1 MLNVKVLSGSMIA
14 ALLALGSYLGAISR
28 PGAAVAHVGTKALP
42 EVVKVAQ
49 KTPSASL
56 TISERGIGAAKLGM
70 TFGELKKAL
79 GSTAQFKVESSFAD
93 FNAVA
98 VSQSGKVE
106 YRIIY
111 PASNRIT
118 YPALTK
124 LKDTDVI
131 ESLMTDNPNYKTV
144 EGVGPGMTL
153 KQAEAIY
160 GKATLSYNVD
170 NESREGVVFANQPT
184 KKFWFAPKAEGSD
197 YAGVYGA
204 SQGSFHQ
211 TNKYQ
216 PNAVIRNVSVRK

>member
-42 EVVKVAQ
+42 EVAKVAQ
-49 KTPSASL
+49 KTPAASL

-79 GSTAQFKVESSFAD
+79 GSTAQFKESPFFD
-93 FNAVA
+93 GLDAVA
-98 VSQSGKVE
+98 VSQSGQVQ
-106 YRIIY
+106 YWIIY
-111 PASNRIT
+111 PGR
-118 YPALTK
+118 TK

-131 ESLMTDNPNYKTV
+131 EDLMTDNPNYKTV

-160 GKATLSYNVD
+160 GKATLGYNTD
-170 NESREGVVFANQPT
+170 YESQEVLVFANQPNN
-184 KKFWFAPKAEGSD
+184 KKIRFAPKAEGSH

-204 SQGSFHQ
+204 SQDIVHE